1 MFAHFVFA
9 LRDAGVP
16 ASITE
21 YLALLGAMRH
31 GVADYSVE
39 DFYYLSRA
47 TLVKDERHLDRFDQV
62 FGHVFRGLEATSAE
76 GGDAGPAPR
85 DLPAEW
91 LRRMAEKHLTAE
103 ERAQVEALG
112 GFDKLMEA
120 LQQRLAEQQGR
131 HQGGNKWIGTA
142 GTSPF
147 GAYGYNPEGVRIGQ
161 DGSRHRRAVKVWD
174 KREFRDLDDG
184 VELGTRNIKLA
195 LRRLRRFARQGAATE
210 LDMGGT
216 IRATAHNAGS
226 LDLKMVPERHNAV
239 KVLLFLD
246 VGGSMDDHVRASE
259 ELFSA
264 ARSEFKHLQFY
275 YFHNCPY
282 ERLWQQNHRRRDQA
296 VPTEDVIR
304 TYGPDYRAI
313 FVGDATMSPY
323 EIAAP
328 GGSVEH
334 WNDEPGAAWMGRLLG
349 HWRRSAWLNP
359 VPREYWAGAQS
370 IGMVR
375 GLMGDRM
382 YPLTPGGLD
391 DMIREL
397 GR

>member
-131 HQGGNKWIGTA
+131 HQGGSKWIGTA